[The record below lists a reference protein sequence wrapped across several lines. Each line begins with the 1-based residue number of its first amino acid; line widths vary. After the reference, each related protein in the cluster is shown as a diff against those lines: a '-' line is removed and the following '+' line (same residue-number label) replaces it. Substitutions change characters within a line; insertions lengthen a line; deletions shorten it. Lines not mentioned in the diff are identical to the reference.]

1 MLRNSSIAQAIDTQ
15 FDLIIIGGG
24 ITGAGIFLKSSQLG
38 LKTLLLDKGDFAS
51 GTSSRSSKLIHGG
64 LRYLA
69 YLQIK
74 MVYEGLSEREHLLKL
89 YPHLVK
95 PQPFFMPVYH
105 SRVNRLKMSVGL
117 TGYDYLQGKGTM
129 PKHTSIPKED
139 ISFKFPQIVN
149 EDLKGGFIYYDA
161 RTNDAR
167 LTNEV
172 IQQGVQAGG
181 IAINYAEVKTFQT
194 KNSKVTS
201 VECFDVLNQK
211 ELIFNGHNFV
221 SATGVWTDEVL
232 NRYETQEK
240 QFMKPS
246 KGVHIV
252 VSGDFFPKDTVLILP
267 SVEGDGRFIW
277 SVPWEDNLC
286 VIGTTDTEYS
296 ENIDEI
302 KTSKDEVNYLINAVN
317 KYLID
322 APLTEEHILSVYAGL
337 RPLLNDFE
345 EDKGSTSRSRDY
357 ETWWVN
363 ENLLCI
369 AGGKLTSFL
378 SMAEHVL
385 FDLSK
390 NIAVAAIKE
399 ESHPKKSTGIKS
411 DLPTY
416 PTYQVLR
423 SIYGDENTKL
433 IKNIVDE
440 DDNNALQLDLKYRYL
455 VAEIIFFIRHQHAV
469 TLDDIF
475 TRRTLISY
483 NMKEWD
489 EKLIRNVCKICEREL
504 GWSELETK
512 EHISLYEKN
521 WALMHQWN

>member
-1 MLRNSSIAQAIDTQ
+1 MLRNASISKALETN
-15 FDLIIIGGG
+15 FDIIIIGGG
-24 ITGAGIFLKSSQLG
+24 ITGAGIFLKASQLG

-64 LRYLA
+64 LRYLQ

-117 TGYDYLQGKGTM
+117 TGYDYLQGKGSM

-172 IQQGVQAGG
+172 VQQGVQAGG
-181 IAINYAEVKTFQT
+181 IAINYTEVRNFQN
-194 KNSKVTS
+194 KASKVTS
-201 VECFDVLNQK
+201 VECYDVLNQK
-211 ELIFNGHNFV
+211 ELIFEGQNFV

-232 NRYETQEK
+232 NRCKTQDK

-286 VIGTTDTEYS
+286 VIGTTDTDYS
-296 ENIDEI
+296 ESIDEI
-302 KTSKDEVNYLINAVN
+302 KTTKEEVHYLINAVN

-345 EDKGSTSRSRDY
+345 EDKESTSRSRDY

-363 ENLLCI
+363 DNFLCI

-378 SMAEHVL
+378 SMADHVITD
-385 FDLSK
+385 FSK
-390 NIAVAAIKE
+390 NIAVSNPVENQAKILK
-399 ESHPKKSTGIKS
+399 GLKS

-416 PTYQVLR
+416 PTYQILR
-423 SIYGDENTKL
+423 SIYGDVNTKL

-440 DDNNALQLDLKYRYL
+440 ADNNALQLDIKYRYL
-455 VAEIIFFIRHQHAV
+455 VAEIIFFIRYQHAV

-483 NMKEWD
+483 NMKDWD
-489 EKLIRNVCKICEREL
+489 EKLINNVCNICVGEL
-504 GWSELETK
+504 GWSEQEVK
-512 EHISLYEKN
+512 EHISLYRNN
-521 WALMHQWN
+521 WELMHRWN

>member
-1 MLRNSSIAQAIDTQ
+1 
-15 FDLIIIGGG
+15 
-24 ITGAGIFLKSSQLG
+24 
-38 LKTLLLDKGDFAS
+38 
-51 GTSSRSSKLIHGG
+51 
-64 LRYLA
+64 
-69 YLQIK
+69 
-74 MVYEGLSEREHLLKL
+74 
-89 YPHLVK
+89 
-95 PQPFFMPVYH
+95 
-105 SRVNRLKMSVGL
+105 
-117 TGYDYLQGKGTM
+117 
-129 PKHTSIPKED
+129 
-139 ISFKFPQIVN
+139 
-149 EDLKGGFIYYDA
+149 
-161 RTNDAR
+161 

-172 IQQGVQAGG
+172 VQQGVHAGG
-181 IAINYAEVKTFQT
+181 IAINYTEVKTII
-194 KNSKVTS
+194 SKESKTESIV
-201 VECFDVLNQK
+201 CFDVLNQK
-211 ELIFNGHNFV
+211 ELVFKGNNFV
-221 SATGVWTDEVL
+221 SATGVWTDNIL
-232 NRYETQEK
+232 NLYEKQSK

-286 VIGTTDTEYS
+286 VIGTTDTDYS

-363 ENLLCI
+363 DNFLCI

-378 SMAEHVL
+378 SMADHVITD
-385 FDLSK
+385 FSK
-390 NIAVAAIKE
+390 NITVFNPVENQAKILK
-399 ESHPKKSTGIKS
+399 GLKS

-416 PTYQVLR
+416 PTYQILR
-423 SIYGDENTKL
+423 GIYGDVNTKL

-440 DDNNALQLDLKYRYL
+440 ADNNALQLDIKYRYL
-455 VAEIIFFIRHQHAV
+455 VAEIIFFIRYQHAV

-483 NMKEWD
+483 NMKDWD
-489 EKLIRNVCKICEREL
+489 EKLIKNVCNICVGEL
-504 GWSELETK
+504 GWSDQEVK
-512 EHISLYEKN
+512 EHISLYRNN
-521 WALMHQWN
+521 WELMHRWN